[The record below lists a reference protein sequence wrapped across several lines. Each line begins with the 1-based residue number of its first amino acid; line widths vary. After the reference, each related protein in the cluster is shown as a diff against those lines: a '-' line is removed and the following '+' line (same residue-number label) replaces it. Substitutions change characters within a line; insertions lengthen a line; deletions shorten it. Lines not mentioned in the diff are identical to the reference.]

1 MHPSTTDTAQDG
13 PLGPASAPGS
23 GPDGRPAPARA
34 PATAADDRRAFAIG
48 FALLFPLFVLPLLVT
63 RLVPGL
69 DLPFHLAMVDMLTKA
84 GDPGSPYAA
93 FYEGSLRVSPYLGHL
108 GIVGALVRLGVPGL
122 VAHKLL
128 LGAYVGAMPL
138 SLSRLLASCGR
149 SRVLA
154 LLSFPLA
161 YNLTVLYGFISFALS
176 VPLVLWTVSFAT
188 ELLARPQQDGASPG
202 WRRAAAGLLV
212 SSVALFLCH
221 LQNYLFGLAA
231 VAGGAVLSRTG
242 WRQRLRTLACLVPSL
257 GLLVYWQ
264 LGSRYAAGP
273 AAPGEHGP
281 LAALRIVWQ
290 LSGLK
295 MNVGPRTAAFHT
307 ILLRGFQDDSD
318 HLAAALLMLTLLG
331 YFVLGWVLELRPPR
345 DGAAPQ
351 TRWPLTAMLA
361 LFGAVAAYF
370 ALPHHLRE
378 FELMTFYPRFSVLVA
393 ALLTLLVPSALRG
406 LPRRATYALIVPALA
421 IGVFCAVMV
430 TRHFAQFGRET
441 ADFMA
446 VVAQTPPG
454 GRALGLSFD
463 RRSRVMENE
472 STLVG
477 LPSYYPVLRPAP
489 SSFVEILYCGMRH
502 MPCSVRPGMP
512 RPPGVS
518 PWEPGRL
525 DAGQALP
532 FYDYFFVRSGPP
544 PATLFGTHAAE
555 VEPLARAGTWVVYR
569 KKAP

>member
-1 MHPSTTDTAQDG
+1 MALSTTDTVQEDPPGAPHGG
-13 PLGPASAPGS
+13 P
-23 GPDGRPAPARA
+23 GRARA
-34 PATAADDRRAFAIG
+34 QAAETPGVPGTDDRRAFAIG
-48 FALLFPLFVLPLLVT
+48 FALLFPLYLLPLFVT

-108 GIVGALVRLGVPGL
+108 GIVGALVKLGVPGL
-122 VAHKLL
+122 FAHKLL

-138 SLSRLLASCGR
+138 SLARLLASCGR

-154 LLSFPLA
+154 LLAFPLA

-176 VPLVLWTVSFAT
+176 VPLVLFTVSFAT
-188 ELLARPQQDGASPG
+188 ELLARPQPEDDAPRG

-221 LQNYLFGLAA
+221 LQNYLFGIAA

-242 WRQRLRTLACLVPSL
+242 WRQRLRTLACLLPSL
-257 GLLVYWQ
+257 GLLAYWQ
-264 LGSRYAAGP
+264 IGSRYAAGP
-273 AAPGEHGP
+273 AAPGEHGL

-295 MNVGPRTAAFHT
+295 TNVGPRTAAFHT

-331 YFVLGWVLELRPPR
+331 YLVFGWVLELRPQAKTP
-345 DGAAPQ
+345 P
-351 TRWPLTAMLA
+351 TRWPLTAVLS
-361 LFGAVAAYF
+361 LLGAVAAYF

-406 LPRRATYALIVPALA
+406 LSRRATYALLVPALA
-421 IGVFCAVMV
+421 IGVFCAVLV
-430 TRHFAQFGRET
+430 TRHFALFGRET

-446 VVAQTPPG
+446 VVARTPPG

-463 RRSRVMENE
+463 RRSRIMENE

-512 RPPGVS
+512 KPPGVS

-525 DAGQALP
+525 DVGQALS